1 MRTQV
6 LGSNLASPITI
17 KGMLRRIAQPHFLAI
32 IRLDKIMAAASST
45 GHSGEK
51 SQHSERVAA
60 IAHASEIGVAT
71 TSLSEWLVGESSIQP

>member
-1 MRTQV
+1 
-6 LGSNLASPITI
+6 
-17 KGMLRRIAQPHFLAI
+17 
-32 IRLDKIMAAASST
+32 MAAASST